1 MISPDASTRDR
12 LLDAAIALF
21 ASQGYSSTSVADIQQ
36 ACGLSPGSGALYK
49 HFPSKKAL
57 LQEATRRHVEQ
68 MDAMRDEYDRT
79 RASDAKS
86 ALRQGAEQI
95 WASIDNNSQ
104 LLRVMFRE
112 PEALDDMIDELW
124 SAVAANAYQ
133 RTARALSA
141 AKDAGV
147 SQVED
152 PEATSTVL
160 VAALAYLPIV
170 QILIRRNPGK
180 LDADRFRE
188 AWLRLAE
195 GAFTGLPPT

>member
-1 MISPDASTRDR
+1 MPAPATVCWTRH
-12 LLDAAIALF
+12 IALF
-21 ASQGYSSTSVADIQQ
+21 ARQGYSATSVADIQQ

-68 MDAMRDEYDRT
+68 MGAMRDEYDRT
-79 RASDAKS
+79 RASDTKS

-170 QILIRRNPGK
+170 QLLIRRNPGK

>member
-1 MISPDASTRDR
+1 
-12 LLDAAIALF
+12 LF
-21 ASQGYSSTSVADIQQ
+21 ARQGYSSTSVADIQQ
-36 ACGLSPGSGALYK
+36 ACGLSPGSGAFYK

-68 MDAMRDEYDRT
+68 IGAMRDEYDRT

-133 RTARALSA
+133 RTALALSA

-170 QILIRRNPGK
+170 QMLIRRNPGK

-195 GAFTGLPPT
+195 GALTGVPPT